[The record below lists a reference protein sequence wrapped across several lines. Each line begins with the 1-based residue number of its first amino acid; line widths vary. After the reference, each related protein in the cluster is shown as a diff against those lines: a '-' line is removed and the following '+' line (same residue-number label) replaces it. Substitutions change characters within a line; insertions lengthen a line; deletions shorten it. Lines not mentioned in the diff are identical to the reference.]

1 MPLPSHAASRPPLPL
16 PPAADDVAGADGPAG
31 VTAQEHLQKL
41 KHWVRGYREFVRS
54 GGPDH

>member
-1 MPLPSHAASRPPLPL
+1 M
-16 PPAADDVAGADGPAG
+16 AGADGPAG
-31 VTAQEHLQKL
+31 VVTAQEHLHKL